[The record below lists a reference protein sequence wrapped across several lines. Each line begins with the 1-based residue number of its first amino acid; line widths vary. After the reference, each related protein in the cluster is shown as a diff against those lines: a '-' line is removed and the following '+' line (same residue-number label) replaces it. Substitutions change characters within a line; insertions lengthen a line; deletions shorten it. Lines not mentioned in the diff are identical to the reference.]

1 MKKDIKNNLDLKI
14 CGITSSKSIKIA
26 ANNNIGSLGFAS
38 NNLLGPNTCNDKKIK
53 NLIEE
58 CNYYKIDSILLTRH
72 QKKDELI
79 KQIDF
84 IKPKTISCSYHY
96 KNHELKTIKAI
107 FKKLK
112 IGVAIN
118 PENFNKKYIKSIK
131 NSVDVIYYDLNV
143 YKKNRIKKHP
153 LVKSLKQITFIKKLS
168 IPIYIGGGIDQG
180 NVEKIIKTINPYGL
194 DVSRSLK
201 NNSNTISINKLKT
214 FLTKISVA

>member
-1 MKKDIKNNLDLKI
+1 MEKISLKI
-14 CGITSSKSIKIA
+14 CGITNSKSVQTAYKNKIK
-26 ANNNIGSLGFAS
+26 SLGFAS
-38 NNLLGPNTCNDKKIK
+38 NNLDGPNTANDKKIK
-53 NLIEE
+53 YLIKE
-58 CNYYKIDSILLTRH
+58 CNYYKIESVLLTKYFSLK
-72 QKKDELI
+72 QII

-84 IKPKTISCSYHY
+84 VKPKTIACLYHF
-96 KNHELKTIKAI
+96 KHQELKQIKII

-118 PENFNKKYIKSIK
+118 PENFNGQYIKSIK

-143 YKKNRIKKHP
+143 YKRNRIKKHP
-153 LVKSLKQITFIKKLS
+153 LAKSLKQITFIKKLI
-168 IPIYIGGGIDQG
+168 IPIYIGGGIDHD
-180 NVEKIIKTINPYGL
+180 NVEKIIKTTNPYGL